1 MTDVAKRPI
10 LLADRDESSRNR
22 LATALAGDGYEPLA
36 VRTGSEAVELARV
49 ELPRRRV
56 IPITILDVAL
66 PDLSGIE
73 TFELIG
79 SVGGKVEG
87 IFLSET
93 RDKETLVRLLD
104 AGAYTVLN
112 KPPRL
117 DWLLRAVR
125 ELSAR
130 IERESEGNRTP
141 DA

>member
-1 MTDVAKRPI
+1 MVPEASRPI
-10 LLADRDESSRNR
+10 LLADRDDRSRNR
-22 LATALAGDGYEPLA
+22 LATALAGNGFAPLA
-36 VRTGSEAVELARV
+36 ARNGAEAIELARV
-49 ELPRRRV
+49 ELARSQV
-56 IPITILDVAL
+56 VPITILDVLL

-73 TFELIG
+73 TFELIA
-79 SVGGKVEG
+79 SVRGKVEG
-87 IFLSET
+87 IFLAEQ

-130 IERESEGNRTP
+130 IEREADPRSG
-141 DA
+141 DS